1 MKIGNIE
8 VGKVFLAPMAGVTD
22 TPFRILCREYGASL
36 ACSEMISAKALT
48 FDDKKTFSLMNF
60 EGEKAP
66 HVIQLFGH
74 EPKVIAEAVKVV
86 SQYADII
93 DINMGCPAPK
103 ITGNG
108 EGSALM
114 KSPFLAGE
122 IIKAAVSNTD
132 RPVTVKIRRG
142 WETDTALEMAV
153 VAERSGAAAIT
164 VHGRYAKQLYS
175 GCADLA
181 VIKRVK
187 ECVGIPVVGNGD
199 IFDAESAAN
208 MLCETGCDA
217 IMVGRGA
224 MGNPFIFREIN
235 EYFKCGSVKTPLTLE
250 ERINTAV
257 RHIQMLTEYKG
268 ERIGILEARKHVSW
282 YVKGLRG
289 ASKIKEAANKAVSYE
304 EMKEILLECL
314 NEGESNDE

>member
-8 VGKVFLAPMAGVTD
+8 VGKVFLAPMAGITD

-36 ACSEMISAKALT
+36 AYSEMISAKAIT
-48 FDDKKTFSLMNF
+48 FADKKTFSLMNF
-60 EGEKAP
+60 GGERAP
-66 HVIQLFGH
+66 HVLQLFGH
-74 EPKVIAEAVKVV
+74 EPEVIARAVKTV
-86 SQYADII
+86 SPYADII

-103 ITGNG
+103 ITGCG

-114 KSPFLAGE
+114 KTPFLAGE

-132 RPVTVKIRRG
+132 RPVTVKIRKG

-153 VAERSGAAAIT
+153 IAEKNGAAAIT

-175 GCADLA
+175 GCADLT

-199 IFDAESAAN
+199 IINAESAVN

-224 MGNPFIFREIN
+224 MGNPFIFREID
-235 EYFKCGSVKTPLTLE
+235 EYLKYGCVKTPLTLE
-250 ERINTAV
+250 ERINTAL
-257 RHIQMLTEYKG
+257 RHIEMLTEYKG

-282 YVKGLRG
+282 YVKGLHG
-289 ASKIKEAANKAVSYE
+289 ASVIKEAANKAVSCE
-304 EMKEILLECL
+304 QMKTILLECL
-314 NEGESNDE
+314 NKGDRQ